1 MGTDG
6 NRPGDRMT
14 PELADYMARA
24 FVCGLVEQ
32 VLVDGTLT
40 GKKVVQSGR
49 WHTRFV
55 GHPYVDAADAEGW
68 ARDLR
73 TAVIAETRRRIMAK
87 EAYHD
92 VNLLMPDAGWIK
104 HQRAMAEKYAAAKKW
119 RDEVTES
126 HGGVDDWLRKS
137 RGGRNDIK
145 PLAVPMRDIFEAMQ
159 RNSPNAKR
167 LHVNPLVELTPRT
180 RRMMGDDE

>member
-1 MGTDG
+1 MQ
-6 NRPGDRMT
+6 PMT
-14 PELADYMARA
+14 PDRADHMARV
-24 FVCGLVEQ
+24 FVNGLVDE
-32 VLVDGTLT
+32 VLVDGTVT
-40 GKKVVQSGR
+40 GKKIVHSGH
-49 WHTRFV
+49 WHGRFK
-55 GHPYVDAADAEGW
+55 GHPWVEMANAEGW

-73 TAVIAETRRRIMAK
+73 SAVIAETRRRIMAR
-87 EAYHD
+87 ETYHD
-92 VNLLMPDAGWIK
+92 INALMPDKDWVE
-104 HQRAMAEKYAAAKKW
+104 HQRKNAARFEAARKW
-119 RDEVTES
+119 REEVTES

-167 LHVNPLVELTPRT
+167 LHVNPQVELTPRT

>member
-1 MGTDG
+1 
-6 NRPGDRMT
+6 MT

-40 GKKVVQSGR
+40 GKKVVQSAR
-49 WHTRFV
+49 WHPRFV
-55 GHPYVDAADAEGW
+55 GHPWVDAADAEGW

-92 VNLLMPDAGWIK
+92 VNLLMPDAGWIA

-126 HGGVDDWLRKS
+126 HGSVDAWLNKH
-137 RGGRNDIK
+137 RGGGRGEPR
-145 PLAVPMRDIFEAMQ
+145 PLAAPMRDVFEAMQ
-159 RNSPNAKR
+159 KNSQ
-167 LHVNPLVELTPRT
+167 LTERT